1 MKRSERMQVLI
12 GQLRDAMDH
21 KEMMVN
27 LINELQ
33 PSRWLR
39 EIAMSPSFSL
49 RTRSDYRYAIHR
61 TEEISDM
68 YRDQLGRLLT
78 TDREE
83 VDLAVFSGA
92 ITQNEYRE
100 RHRPKNNID
109 ILAAQFLGR
118 GLKPEPAAAQV
129 IPAFEPDPR
138 AIQI

>member
-21 KEMMVN
+21 KEMMVD

-33 PSRWLR
+33 PSWFQ
-39 EIAMSPSFSL
+39 EIALSPRFSL

-118 GLKPEPAAAQV
+118 GLKLELAAAQV

-138 AIQI
+138 TIQI